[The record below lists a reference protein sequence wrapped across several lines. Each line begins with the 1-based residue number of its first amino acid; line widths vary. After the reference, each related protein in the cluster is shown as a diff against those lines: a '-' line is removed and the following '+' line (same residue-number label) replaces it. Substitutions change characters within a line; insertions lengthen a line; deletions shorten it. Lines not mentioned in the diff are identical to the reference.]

1 MSTAKICSQIKNWRY
16 LLMGSSINLKIN
28 HLELD
33 CLNNGNFNNHSVLF
47 QKDDKRTIDYIY
59 ADNIVE
65 KKEGYSKKGYEVKDR
80 LDLLGYT
87 LSNLKLKYNN
97 FLTEISTYT
106 DVNLPFDVFYDAVY
120 KMNINKTIDCKKDDD
135 YFLLY
140 LGDLGTYLWY
150 EIFKQKGLHP
160 LDIEKFQFVDPYI
173 VLRIILNNPKNYD
186 SNINWYYMDY
196 LDAGYYDNDKTFAP
210 NLPFES
216 KIFIVTE
223 GSTDTLILKKT
234 IRLLFPHISDFFE
247 FIDMK
252 GDFKFPLT
260 GAPNL
265 LSFYKALL
273 KLKIQNKTI
282 FIFDNDK
289 EGVDATSEIK
299 KLSPLHNLLA
309 LNLPNLKEANTFP
322 VTTNGLTNL
331 ENINSKFVTIENF
344 LDFETN
350 DVKILDGKIYPKKKL
365 QDNFKQH
372 ANNFTNYD
380 FDKLKFLIEY
390 IIKKW
395 NTYYVER

>member
-1 MSTAKICSQIKNWRY
+1 MGSFISLGIKNFELDWQK
-16 LLMGSSINLKIN
+16 GGFINDHSILFQNNDKKKIN
-28 HLELD
+28 
-33 CLNNGNFNNHSVLF
+33 
-47 QKDDKRTIDYIY
+47 YIY
-59 ADNIVE
+59 ANNEIE
-65 KKEGYSKKGYEVKDR
+65 RKNGYSKEGYKVKDR
-80 LDLLGYT
+80 LDLFGYT
-87 LSNLKLKYNN
+87 LPNIKIKYNN
-97 FLTEISTYT
+97 FLKDCLNSSKFNLSFQAFYKAIYNIDVSKPFIFTE
-106 DVNLPFDVFYDAVY
+106 
-120 KMNINKTIDCKKDDD
+120 DDD
-135 YFLLY
+135 PAYLD
-140 LGDLGTYLWY
+140 LGDLGKYLWY
-150 EIFKQKGLHP
+150 KIFKPKGINI
-160 LDIEKFQFVDPYI
+160 LDFEELEYIDPYI
-173 VLRIILNNPKNYD
+173 ILRIILSNPKNIHF
-186 SNINWYYMDY
+186 NVEWRYMDY
-196 LDAGYYDNDKTFAP
+196 LEAEYYESDEIFTPK
-210 NLPFES
+210 LPFEN

-223 GSTDTLILKKT
+223 GSTDTLILKKS
-234 IRLLFPHISDFFE
+234 IQILFPHIWDFFE

-299 KLSPLHNLLA
+299 KLPPLHNLLA

-350 DVKILDGKIYPKKKL
+350 DVEILDGKIYPKKKL

-395 NTYYVER
+395 NAYYVER